1 MNKFDI
7 AIIGAGPGGYSL
19 AAILAKSGKKVALF
33 EEKNFGGTC
42 VNWGCIPTKT
52 LLKSAKV
59 QNLIH
64 ESKKYGIS
72 SSSIFHFDAIFNN
85 VKSNSMKLQ
94 NAIKGTLTASGVTIF
109 EERATVADDFHINT
123 ASGKTIEFEKLVLAT
138 GSSSRNIQIKGA
150 EQANVFTSDALIL
163 GKTDFDELTIIGG
176 GPISLEFANFF
187 SAFNKTVTIIEGA
200 PKIFGRFDAAVN
212 EAATTFLKEKQVK
225 LFENTKVLEYK
236 NGSLI
241 LDKNGEIF
249 EHKTKNILVAVGRTP
264 NNQSFEKLGLKFSPN
279 GFVEVNEFFQT
290 SKPHI
295 YALGDVTGKLML
307 STVAYKHGDII
318 AKHILTGTSN
328 EVFNASQIPW
338 TIYASTEIAGLGQS
352 EEQLKK
358 DNVAYQAVTIPAAAL
373 PRAHAEN
380 NFQTGFIKVLFSTTN
395 FKLLGAYIFLDNA
408 SLLINQLAL
417 AMSAGLTIFD
427 LQKSAYT
434 HPTLSES
441 IYYISRQVSFSNL
454 DKSTK

>member
-1 MNKFDI
+1 MNKFDV

-19 AAILAKSGKKVALF
+19 AAILGKSGKKVALF

-59 QNLIH
+59 QNLIN

-72 SSSIFHFDAIFNN
+72 SSSIFHFDVIFKN
-85 VKSNSMKLQ
+85 VKANSAKLQ
-94 NAIKGTLTASGVTIF
+94 NSIKNTLIASGVTIF
-109 EERATVADDFHINT
+109 EEKAEVVDDHHIST
-123 ASGKTIEFEKLVLAT
+123 KSGKIIEFEKLVLAT
-138 GSSSRNIQIKGA
+138 GSRSRVIKIQGEEDVNI
-150 EQANVFTSDALIL
+150 FTSDDLIL
-163 GKTDFDELTIIGG
+163 GKINFDELTIIGG

-187 SAFNKTVTIIEGA
+187 NVFNKKITIIEGSS
-200 PKIFGRFDAAVN
+200 KVFGRFDNSIN
-212 EAATTFLKEKQVK
+212 EAATTFLKEKQIR
-225 LFENTKVLEYK
+225 LYENTKVIEYK
-236 NGSLI
+236 NGAL
-241 LDKNGEIF
+241 LLEENGEIF
-249 EHKTKNILVAVGRTP
+249 EHKTKNILIAVGRIP
-264 NNQSFEKLGLKFSPN
+264 NNESFEKLGLSLNSN
-279 GFVEVNEFFQT
+279 GFIEVNDFFQT

-328 EVFNASQIPW
+328 EIFNVSQIPW
-338 TIYASTEIAGLGQS
+338 TIYTSTEIAGLGKS

-358 DNVAYQAVTIPAAAL
+358 DNIQYQAIKIPAANL

-380 NFQTGFIKVLFSTTN
+380 NFQTGFIKILFSTVD

-441 IYYISRQVSFSNL
+441 IYYICRQVSFSNL
-454 DKSTK
+454 DKFIK